1 MRRKLLRAAFVASL
15 MFGLTNAAM
24 AQDILVGTI
33 FPMSGPAGPS
43 GIDAAAAVRVQVGLL
58 NKKGGLLGRKIVV
71 SQKDDESTPA
81 VGVSRA
87 NELVGEKADVIFE
100 GRNSPVALAM
110 QPIIA
115 AANILDITCSAKAE
129 GVLSGKG
136 NDLAIRIISSNEIDA
151 DAIASYVIDIKKAN
165 RVAIMVQNDAY
176 GNDFRQ
182 LIETR
187 LKAASHPI
195 QIVASEK
202 FPFRSTDFRV
212 PLTAVKAANPDVVI
226 VVNAATSGMSALIE
240 QYRQAGITAQFVAG
254 ITLLTPEVVN
264 ASKELLNGIVS
275 GSGYLPELEPLKD
288 LPAAREFFQAYQQET
303 GRVPGEE
310 AGIAAQAVSVWASA
324 VRATGSLERTVVAK
338 AIRGKTIKDT
348 NFGAVRFADNGQ
360 MLTKPSLFRVVDGAA
375 WRLELVK

>member
-1 MRRKLLRAAFVASL
+1 MKKAILSVVATALCFGAAS
-15 MFGLTNAAM
+15 GAM
-24 AQDILVGTI
+24 AQDIKVGTI

-43 GIDAAAAVRVQVGLL
+43 GIDAAAGVRVQVDLI
-58 NKKGGLLGRKIVV
+58 NKKGGLLGRKIVL

-129 GVLSGKG
+129 AVLSGKG
-136 NDLAIRIISSNEIDA
+136 NSMAIRIISSNEIDA
-151 DAIASYVIDIKKAN
+151 DAIASYVIDVKKAN

-187 LKAASHPI
+187 LKAASRPI
-195 QIVASEK
+195 EVVASEK
-202 FPFRSTDFRV
+202 FPFRHTDFRV
-212 PLTAVKAANPDVVI
+212 SLTAVKASNPDVVI
-226 VVNAATSGMSALIE
+226 VINAATSGMSALIE
-240 QYRQAGITAQFVAG
+240 QYRQAGITSQFVAG
-254 ITLLTPEVVN
+254 IALLTPEVVN
-264 ASKELLNGIVS
+264 ASKELINGIVS

-288 LPAAREFFQAYQQET
+288 IAAAKEFFEAYQRET
-303 GRVPGEE
+303 GRVAGEE
-310 AGIAAQAVSVWASA
+310 AGIAAQAVAVWASA
-324 VRATGSLERTVVAK
+324 VRSTNSLDKTVVAQ
-338 AIRGKTIKDT
+338 AIRGKTVKDT
-348 NFGAVRFADNGQ
+348 NFGEVQFAANGQ
-360 MLTKPSLFRVVDGAA
+360 MLTKPSLFRVVDGPA

>member
-1 MRRKLLRAAFVASL
+1 MKKALSSSFIVAL
-15 MFGLTNAAM
+15 FFGLASGAL
-24 AQDILVGTI
+24 AQDIKVGTI

-43 GIDAAAAVRVQVGLL
+43 GIDAAAAVRVQVDLL

-87 NELVGEKADVIFE
+87 NELVGEKSDVIFE

-129 GVLSGKG
+129 AILSGKG
-136 NDLAIRIISSNEIDA
+136 NPMAIRIISSNEIDA
-151 DAIASYVIDIKKAN
+151 EAIASYVIDVKKAN

-182 LIETR
+182 LIENR
-187 LKAASHPI
+187 LKAASRPI
-195 QIVASEK
+195 EVVASEK
-202 FPFRSTDFRV
+202 FPFRHTDFRV
-212 PLTAVKAANPDVVI
+212 PLTAVKAANPDAVI
-226 VVNAATSGMSALIE
+226 VINAATSGMSALIE

-264 ASKELLNGIVS
+264 ASKELVNGIVS

-288 LPAAREFFQAYQQET
+288 IPAAKEFFEAYRRET
-303 GRVPGEE
+303 GRVAGEE
-310 AGIAAQAVSVWASA
+310 AGIAAQAVAVWASA
-324 VRATGSLERTVVAK
+324 VQSMNSLDKTVVAQ
-338 AIRGKTIKDT
+338 AIRGKSVKGT
-348 NFGAVRFADNGQ
+348 NFGDVQFAENGQ
-360 MLTKPSLFRVVDGAA
+360 MLTKPSLFRVVDGPA